1 MDKFLNKSGENLCFG
16 SVIYFAKKENQSLST
31 RFQMSSSDT
40 IDNIAYKP
48 GSFRYQDLP
57 TDQRKKLFEDRQKEL
72 NPCLKVRDFICL
84 RDITE

>member
-1 MDKFLNKSGENLCFG
+1 
-16 SVIYFAKKENQSLST
+16 
-31 RFQMSSSDT
+31 MSSSDT